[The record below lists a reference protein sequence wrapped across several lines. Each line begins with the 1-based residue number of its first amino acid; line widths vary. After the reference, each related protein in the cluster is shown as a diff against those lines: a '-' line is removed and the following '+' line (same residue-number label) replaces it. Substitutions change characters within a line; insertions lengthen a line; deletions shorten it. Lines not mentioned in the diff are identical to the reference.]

1 MGKKRLVTC
10 LLMLVACIALTTPS
24 AARGQQTLWMT
35 KPKPLGTGISDVALQ
50 DGGVLWG
57 QVVDGQGESLE
68 RTVVTL
74 RTQNRS
80 VAETHTNNWGQFVV
94 GGLRGG
100 VYELASAD
108 HRSVYRL
115 WTEGTAPPS
124 ASPRAVLVA
133 NTTVQA
139 QAAPAAPVA
148 QTVQS
153 VSPAYAGKT
162 GGLLTRGPAGRLL
175 RVMANNPGLAAVGIA
190 SAVAVPTALDKH
202 ED

>member
-1 MGKKRLVTC
+1 MAAAGDLEKALDLRVSTALVLPLTDEGCQLIASITRLENESKSGK
-10 LLMLVACIALTTPS
+10 
-24 AARGQQTLWMT
+24 
-35 KPKPLGTGISDVALQ
+35 
-50 DGGVLWG
+50 
-57 QVVDGQGESLE
+57 SLE

-108 HRSVYRL
+108 HSGVYRL

-124 ASPRAVLVA
+124 ASPHAVLVA
-133 NTTVQA
+133 AANVQT
-139 QAAPAAPVA
+139 PDGPPAPVA
-148 QTVQS
+148 QAAQQF
-153 VSPAYAGKT
+153 SPAYAGRT
-162 GGLLTRGPAGRLL
+162 GGLLTRGPAGRVL
-175 RVMANNPGLAAVGIA
+175 RIMANNPGLTAVGVA
-190 SAVAVPTALDKH
+190 SAVAIPTSLDKR